1 MEYNYIMNKKKLDKW
16 MKIITLIFSFVS
28 LIISIIA
35 MFISYGGYMINKK
48 KFDIETKE
56 NLEISIGT
64 GEVESIHLK
73 TETEN
78 DFASYRLNISICFVN
93 TSNLPIYIDDK
104 YIDRY
109 IPLGGGKY
117 SVTNNLEIHDLDLP
131 ILIEPQETKYI
142 KCHIQIPIPENV
154 NQYIVDNF
162 GETENLDVSKIGEY
176 LFFEKKTDMIGNE
189 VKIINKNE
197 GIYYKYNPTIPF
209 HISFYTS
216 KGNSFSSDYYTGLC
230 LPGIAQLD
238 DKYKGIN
245 LEVRYGKETLGN
257 MIINFIQQNIMITFI
272 IAFICGICIG
282 RLYKKILKRYKVR
295 HQENNT

>member
-1 MEYNYIMNKKKLDKW
+1 MDNKFDKIT
-16 MKIITLIFSFVS
+16 KIIALVVSFIS
-28 LIISIIA
+28 LFISII
-35 MFISYGGYMINKK
+35 SLSTNKHMYK
-48 KFDIETKE
+48 LNRDKFNIDTKE

-64 GEVESIHLK
+64 GDVESIHLK
-73 TETEN
+73 TEDED

-104 YIDRY
+104 YISRY

-117 SVTNNLEIHDLDLP
+117 SVTNNLEIQNLDLP
-131 ILIEPQETKYI
+131 LLLEPQETKYI

-162 GETENLDVSKIGEY
+162 GETDNLDISKIGEY

-189 VKIINKNE
+189 VKIINKNGE
-197 GIYYKYNPTIPF
+197 IYYKYNPTIPF

-216 KGNSFSSDYYTGLC
+216 KGNYFSSDYYTGLY
-230 LPGIAQLD
+230 LPGIAYLD

-245 LEVRYGKETLGN
+245 LEVRYRKETLGN
-257 MIINFIQQNIMITFI
+257 IIINFIQQNIMITFV

-282 RLYKKILKRYKVR
+282 HLYKKF
-295 HQENNT
+295 

>member
-1 MEYNYIMNKKKLDKW
+1 MDNKFDKIT
-16 MKIITLIFSFVS
+16 KIIALVVSFIS
-28 LIISIIA
+28 LFISII
-35 MFISYGGYMINKK
+35 SLSTNKHMYK
-48 KFDIETKE
+48 LNRDKFNIDTKE
-56 NLEISIGT
+56 NLEISIVT
-64 GEVESIHLK
+64 GDVESIHLK
-73 TETEN
+73 TEDED

-104 YIDRY
+104 YISRY

-117 SVTNNLEIHDLDLP
+117 SVTNNLEIQNLDLP
-131 ILIEPQETKYI
+131 LLLEPQETKYI

-162 GETENLDVSKIGEY
+162 GETDNLDISKIGEY

-189 VKIINKNE
+189 VKIINKNGE
-197 GIYYKYNPTIPF
+197 IYYKYNPTIPF

-216 KGNSFSSDYYTGLC
+216 KGNYFSSDYYTGLY
-230 LPGIAQLD
+230 LPGIAYLD

-245 LEVRYGKETLGN
+245 LEVRYRKETLGN
-257 MIINFIQQNIMITFI
+257 IIINFIQQNIMITFV

-282 RLYKKILKRYKVR
+282 HLYKKF
-295 HQENNT
+295 